1 MSGHLGETAAA
12 LADGA
17 LGADARDRALAHLAG
32 CEDCRADVDMQRR
45 LKGLLVGLGE
55 PSMSP
60 LMFNRLLDIG
70 DQFPGDR
77 HDGSGDG
84 GLASWQSR
92 TPFGQPVFR
101 GQDPGRPLAANFAS
115 GFVAAADSYAAVAAP
130 AAAAGTLP
138 WLRALRTTVV
148 GGLAVGAMVVTAA
161 VVLAGGTGGGDPIQP
176 SLGDLSVEHAQT
188 TRDLPGSDPVLGAVV
203 SLSAQR

>member
-32 CEDCRADVDMQRR
+32 CDDCRADVDMQRR
-45 LKGLLVGLGE
+45 LKGLLVRLGE

-70 DQFPGDR
+70 GDDQRPGDP
-77 HDGSGDG
+77 HGGSGDAVG
-84 GLASWQSR
+84 VPWRQPAS
-92 TPFGQPVFR
+92 FGQPIFR

-115 GFVAAADSYAAVAAP
+115 GFVAAADSFR
-130 AAAAGTLP
+130 AAGGTATPLP

-148 GGLAVGAMVVTAA
+148 GGLAAGAVVVTAA
-161 VVLAGGTGGGDPIQP
+161 VVLAGGGTGGGDPIQP
-176 SLGDLSVEHAQT
+176 SIGDFSVEHAQT

-203 SLSAQR
+203 SLSARR

>member
-45 LKGLLVGLGE
+45 LKGLLIGLGE

-70 DQFPGDR
+70 GDHHPGDP
-77 HDGSGDG
+77 HGGSGNVV
-84 GLASWQSR
+84 GLPWGQPA
-92 TPFGQPVFR
+92 PFGQPVFR
-101 GQDPGRPLAANFAS
+101 GQDPGRPLAANFAA
-115 GFVAAADSYAAVAAP
+115 GFVAAADSYRAVGAP
-130 AAAAGTLP
+130 AASLP

-148 GGLAVGAMVVTAA
+148 GGLAAGAMVVTAA
-161 VVLAGGTGGGDPIQP
+161 VVLAGGTSGGDPIQP
-176 SLGDLSVEHAQT
+176 SLGDFSVEHAQT
-188 TRDLPGSDPVLGAVV
+188 TRDLPGADPVLGAVV